1 MGRMYSAVFQG
12 VAVTAAQDFFEFATP
27 ATGMLAL
34 HSVVLAQSTDVGDA
48 AEEILRVE
56 IARFTGAPT
65 SGSGGTTPTPAPLE
79 GGAAASGVTTEVNN
93 TTEISGGT
101 KEILHADAFNIRS
114 GWLYHPTPE
123 ERLWLGPSDHMV
135 VTLLAAPADSLT
147 MEGTAIYEEFGS

>member
-1 MGRMYSAVFQG
+1 MGRMYSVVFQN
-12 VAVTAAQDFFEFATP
+12 VSVTALQDFFELATP
-27 ATGMLAL
+27 ATGVLKL
-34 HSVVLAQSTDVGDA
+34 HSVVLAQSSDVGDA
-48 AEEILRVE
+48 AEEMLRVE

-65 SGSGGTTPTPAPLE
+65 SGSGGTVPTPAPLE

-123 ERLWLGPSDHMV
+123 ERPGIGPSDHMV
-135 VTLLAAPADSLT
+135 ITLLTAPADALT
-147 MEGTAIYEEFGS
+147 MDGTAIYEESGS